1 MTVLHELSKRD
12 ARRLAIRAQWLDRER
27 PTQLLELVRRLTLLQ
42 LDPVAAIAPSAQLVA
57 WSRLGSA
64 YRRADLDAAVAEQSL
79 IELQAMLRPAEDLAL
94 YRAEMAAWPGGDE
107 APGWRRGQQKW
118 LEANDS
124 CRRDILRRLHQDGP
138 LPSRELPDTCVVPW
152 ASTGWTNN
160 KNVTKLLDLM
170 VAGGQVAVA
179 GRLGRERLW
188 DLAERVYPDVP
199 VVPEPE
205 AARRRDARRLSAL
218 GIARTHGWEAPVEP
232 SEVAAGGEPAVIEGV
247 RGRWVIEPR
256 YLDAPFE
263 GRTAL
268 LSPFD
273 RLLHNRR
280 ATLELFDFDY
290 LLEMYKPVAKRRW
303 GYYALPILHDDAL
316 VGKLDATADPAGG
329 VLRINAI
336 HRDVP
341 FSRQLERAVQREI
354 EDLARWLGL
363 EVVSAAA

>member
-1 MTVLHELSKRD
+1 MVYELSKRD

-27 PTQLLELVRRLTLLQ
+27 PTDLLSLVRRLTLLQ
-42 LDPVAAIAPSAQLVA
+42 LDPVAAVAPSAHLVA

-64 YRRADLDAAVAEQSL
+64 YARADLDKAVSDQSL

-94 YRAEMAAWPGGDE
+94 YRAAMAAWPGGE
-107 APGWRRGQQKW
+107 AAPGWRHAQQQW
-118 LEANDS
+118 LSANDR
-124 CRRDILRRLHQDGP
+124 CRRDVLRRLAEDGP

-160 KNVTKLLDLM
+160 KNVTKLLDLL
-170 VAGGQVAVA
+170 VASGQVAVA

-199 VVPEPE
+199 AIPE
-205 AARRRDARRLSAL
+205 AEALRLRDAKRLRAL
-218 GIARTHGWEAPVEP
+218 GIARRRGAAAMVEP
-232 SEVAAGGEPAVIEGV
+232 IEVAIGGAEAMVEGV
-247 RGRWVIEPR
+247 RGRWVIDPR
-256 YLDAPFE
+256 YLDLPFQ

-280 ATLELFDFDY
+280 STLELFDFDY
-290 LLEMYKPVAKRRW
+290 QLEMYKPVGKRRW

-316 VGKLDATADPAGG
+316 IGKLDVAADVAGG
-329 VLRINAI
+329 VMRINAI

-341 FSRQLERAVQREI
+341 FDRGIERAVQDEI
-354 EDLARWLGL
+354 EDLGRWLGL
-363 EVVSAAA
+363 EVAVG